1 MKPLLQQDVT
11 LQVLDNA
18 YIRLGLT
25 PLGDIKFYSFAL
37 RHLATLPE
45 FDSVIDTLLAQQEA
59 MNRLSNR
66 LKASILNGE
75 DYELEVIELLNK
87 GELK

>member
-1 MKPLLQQDVT
+1 MKPLSQPDAT

-25 PLGDIKFYSFAL
+25 PLGDLSLYSYEL

-45 FDSVIDTLLAQQEA
+45 FDSVVDKLLAQQEA
-59 MNRLSNR
+59 MHRLSKF
-66 LKASILNGE
+66 LMASILNGE
-75 DYELEVIELLNK
+75 HYELEVIGLLNK

>member
-25 PLGDIKFYSFAL
+25 PLGDLSLYSFEL
-37 RHLATLPE
+37 RRLATLPE
-45 FDSVIDTLLAQQEA
+45 FDSVIDKLLAQQEA
-59 MNRLSNR
+59 MHRLSN
-66 LKASILNGE
+66 LLMASILNGE
-75 DYELEVIELLNK
+75 HYELEVIGLLNK